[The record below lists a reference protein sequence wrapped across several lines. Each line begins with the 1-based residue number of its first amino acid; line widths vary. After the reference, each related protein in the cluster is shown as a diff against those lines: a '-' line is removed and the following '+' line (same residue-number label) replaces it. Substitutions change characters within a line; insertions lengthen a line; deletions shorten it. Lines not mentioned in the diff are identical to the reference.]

1 MKGHIIYITKKAP
14 TELSSDEE
22 LEDSWNYDLPEIGLG
37 VQVEMNLID
46 RYKVSSKNDLH
57 V

>member
-22 LEDSWNYDLPEIGLG
+22 LEDSWNYDLPEIGVG